1 MVTKQSRILTLAL
14 VVPLLVNAC
23 TASHLTVDI
32 SPAQSISD
40 WPGLQ
45 RLYRSGDI
53 YFGGQPTRE
62 ALEAAPLRGI
72 KMVVNI
78 RSDKEVAAL
87 GYDEPT
93 LVRQLGMK
101 YVAIPVT
108 PSTFATHQADRLKE
122 TLIQTSGPVLIHCAS
137 SNRVGAVWALYLN
150 HHRNVPVEEAIALG
164 RKAGMRSETLVEL
177 VRKYA
182 K

>member
-1 MVTKQSRILTLAL
+1 MVTKQNRFLAL
-14 VVPLLVNAC
+14 AMALPFLVNAC
-23 TASHLTVDI
+23 TTPQLRVDV

-40 WPGLQ
+40 WPGLPK
-45 RLYRSGDI
+45 LSRSGDI

-62 ALEAAPLRGI
+62 AVEAAPQRGVKTVI
-72 KMVVNI
+72 NL
-78 RSDKEVAAL
+78 RSDKEVGAL
-87 GYDEPT
+87 GYDEPA

-108 PSTFATHQADRLKE
+108 PSTFGIDQADRLKE
-122 TLIQTSGPVLIHCAS
+122 VLTQISGPVLIHCAS

-150 HHRNVPVEEAIALG
+150 RHRGVPLDEAIELG
-164 RKAGMRSETLVEL
+164 RKAGMSSDMLVEL
-177 VRKYA
+177 IRKNA